1 MTGIFHITA
10 IYWKS
15 LEIGVQAALVGDDYY
30 MVKDLQFT
38 IHNDNGQIN
47 PNFYPGLNSLYL
59 TCPSIENGIVR
70 KGFSYEIMVHF
81 VSSDNATF
89 VFDPKKYSMNISGAL
104 QKLTMDYSKS
114 DPFFIFA
121 VPSVCT
127 LTEPLRI
134 VASIAP
140 INTTNFANTS
150 PLIVTIE

>member
-1 MTGIFHITA
+1 MLFRSITA

-15 LEIGVQAALVGDDYY
+15 LEIGVQAVLVSDDYS
-30 MVKDLQFT
+30 MVRDLQFT

-59 TCPSIENGIVR
+59 TCPSIENGIVK
-70 KGFSYEIMVHF
+70 KGSSYEITVHF

-89 VFDPKKYSMNISGAL
+89 VFDKEKYSMDISGAP
-104 QKLTMDYSKS
+104 QKLTMNYSKS
-114 DPFFIFA
+114 DPFFVFD
-121 VPSVCT
+121 VPTVYT
-127 LTEPLRI
+127 LTDPLRI

-150 PLIVTIE
+150 PLVVTIE